1 MKRILLPL
9 LLSAVTAIDLSAQ
22 QFKVITIVESII
34 PMGIGLT
41 RNVDDELRIIHT
53 SGRVRIDK
61 LDEQGIFN
69 AEEAR
74 YTHKLK
80 AMRRV
85 L

>member
-1 MKRILLPL
+1 
-9 LLSAVTAIDLSAQ
+9 
-22 QFKVITIVESII
+22 
-34 PMGIGLT
+34 MGIGLT